1 MCGIYETVINFKIT
15 PMKTRNRLICMLA
28 ASAVLLFSSCENDLF
43 DQKDTNYGILPEN
56 FKVDIPKSLSNGDLK
71 STYLK
76 STATDTINGNHI
88 YWYLSAFIAVG
99 EGAADIVEAI
109 MWHIRAYKIE
119 NVISLSYTSE
129 EDNRVKNLDVI
140 SDVDFEG
147 RLWSYQLT
155 ITDAES
161 EGQPDGGIGMQV
173 FWNRDPVEGI
183 ALIKP
188 YNIDRKKNADAPQT
202 ACSIEYSEKGTE
214 EYEAYMIVQIA
225 GLPLPNAVLHPY
237 ALESM
242 KMFVGKK
249 GELVDVIGNSNHPNA
264 LFNIYDT
271 ETRGFNW
278 AFVATGDEG
287 NDLAVAEVGLP
298 ASTADLTSRNDI
310 LEDNSIKKVL
320 TREMTNF
327 VVAAYASA
335 GLTLQPD
342 EVANYLTPYLKN
354 ADAPGYFNNTGFVSG
369 GVAPDENYAGLEARI
384 KTLVPYNPSIINN
397 LHIDFNF

>member
-1 MCGIYETVINFKIT
+1 MKPVINIKNYH
-15 PMKTRNRLICMLA
+15 MKTRNLLISMLA
-28 ASAVLLFSSCENDLF
+28 ASSVLLFSSCENDLL
-43 DQKDTNYGILPEN
+43 DQKDTNYGILPEK
-56 FKVDIPKSLSNGDLK
+56 FKVDIPNSLSNGDLK
-71 STYLK
+71 SASLK
-76 STATDTINGNHI
+76 SATTDTLNGNHI
-88 YWYLSAFIAVG
+88 YWYLNAFIAIG
-99 EGAADIVEAI
+99 EGSADLVEAI
-109 MWHIRAYKIE
+109 MWHISAYKIE

-129 EDNRVKNLDVI
+129 EDNRVKNVDVI
-140 SDVDFEG
+140 SDVEFQG
-147 RLWSYQLT
+147 RIWSYQLT

-183 ALIKP
+183 ALLKP

-202 ACSIEYSEKGTE
+202 AFSIEYSEKGTE

-225 GLPLPNAVLHPY
+225 GLPLPNAALDPY
-237 ALESM
+237 APESM

-249 GELVDVIGNSNHPNA
+249 GDRIDVIGNSNHPNA
-264 LFNIYDT
+264 RFNSYDT

-278 AFVATGDEG
+278 AFVASGNQS

-298 ASTADLTSRNDI
+298 ANSADLSTRTAI

-342 EVANYLTPYLKN
+342 EVVSYLTPYLKN
-354 ADAPGYFNNTGFVSG
+354 ADAPGYFNNNGFVRG
-369 GVAPDENYAGLEARI
+369 GIAPDGNYAELETRI
-384 KTLVPYNPSIINN
+384 KTLVPYNPVVIGN
-397 LHIDFNF
+397 LQIDFNY

>member
-1 MCGIYETVINFKIT
+1 MKQVINIKNIH
-15 PMKTRNRLICMLA
+15 MKTRNFLIGILA
-28 ASAVLLFSSCENDLF
+28 ASSVLLISSCENDLF
-43 DQKDTNYGILPEN
+43 DKKGSNYGILPEK
-56 FKVDIPKSLSNGDLK
+56 FKVDIPNSLSNGDLK
-71 STYLK
+71 STLLK
-76 STATDTINGNHI
+76 TTATDTINGNHI
-88 YWYLSAFIAVG
+88 YWYLNFFIAVG
-99 EGAADIVEAI
+99 EGSADLVEAI
-109 MWHIRAYKIE
+109 MWHISVYRIE

-140 SDVDFEG
+140 SDVEYQG

-183 ALIKP
+183 ALLKP

-202 ACSIEYSEKGTE
+202 TCSIEYSENGME
-214 EYEAYMIVQIA
+214 EYEAYMIVQIT
-225 GLPLPNAVLHPY
+225 GLPLPNAALDPF

-249 GELVDVIGNSNHPNA
+249 GNIVDVIGNSNHPNA

-278 AFVATGDEG
+278 AFVASGDEG
-287 NDLAVAEVGLP
+287 EDLAVAEVGLP
-298 ASTADLTSRNDI
+298 ASTADISTREAI
-310 LEDNSIKKVL
+310 LEDNSIKKVF
-320 TREMTNF
+320 TREMTNL

-354 ADAPGYFNNTGFVSG
+354 ADAPGYFNNNGFVSG
-369 GVAPDENYAGLEARI
+369 GIAPNGNYAGLEARI
-384 KTLVPYNPSIINN
+384 KRLVPYNPAVISS
-397 LHIDFNF
+397 LQIDFNY

>member
-1 MCGIYETVINFKIT
+1 
-15 PMKTRNRLICMLA
+15 MKTRNLLICMLA
-28 ASAVLLFSSCENDLF
+28 ASSVLLFSSCENDLL
-43 DQKDTNYGILPEN
+43 DQKDTNYGILPEK
-56 FKVDIPKSLSNGDLK
+56 FKVDIPNSLSNGDLK
-71 STYLK
+71 STSLK
-76 STATDTINGNHI
+76 SATNDTLNGNHI
-88 YWYLSAFIAVG
+88 YWYLNVFIAVG
-99 EGAADIVEAI
+99 EGSADLVEAI
-109 MWHIRAYKIE
+109 MWHISAYKIE

-140 SDVDFEG
+140 SDVEFQG

-183 ALIKP
+183 ALLKP
-188 YNIDRKKNADAPQT
+188 YNIDRKKNADAHQT
-202 ACSIEYSEKGTE
+202 TFSIEYSEKGTE
-214 EYEAYMIVQIA
+214 EYESYMIVQIA
-225 GLPLPNAVLHPY
+225 GLPLPNAALDPY
-237 ALESM
+237 APESM

-249 GELVDVIGNSNHPNA
+249 GDRIDVIGNSNHPNA
-264 LFNIYDT
+264 RFNFYDT

-278 AFVATGDEG
+278 AFVASGDQG

-298 ASTADLTSRNDI
+298 ASTADLSTRAAI

-342 EVANYLTPYLKN
+342 EVASYLTPYLKN
-354 ADAPGYFNNTGFVSG
+354 ADAPGYFNNNGFIRG
-369 GVAPDENYAGLEARI
+369 GIAPDGNYAELETRI
-384 KTLVPYNPSIINN
+384 KTLVPYNPAVIGN
-397 LHIDFNF
+397 LQIDFNY